1 MFMADNF
8 EDRLKALAEQ
18 ISRSLSDVDVD
29 DVADRLGI
37 DPERARGLAGAAE
50 RWLSDHRTG
59 GEPLFS
65 DRNRA
70 AGRPE
75 DPRPDVG
82 RPDLGASPGPPAGDR
97 ATPPGPHPLDQPTDD
112 QGRILSALDSGRW
125 TVRPG
130 SSRLAATG
138 VGPEPPHA
146 GAGPSDL
153 VNELRARDWI
163 TADGAVTLVGRQ
175 ALLRWCHTADGAV
188 APKTPA
194 AASKSPAAAPRADSA
209 PSAADDV

>member
-1 MFMADNF
+1 MADNF

-37 DPERARGLAGAAE
+37 DPERARGFAGAAE
-50 RWLSDHRTG
+50 RWLSDHATG
-59 GEPLFS
+59 GDPLFS
-65 DRNRA
+65 DRPSDRP

-75 DPRPDVG
+75 DPRPDLG
-82 RPDLGASPGPPAGDR
+82 RSDVLGATPAPAAKDR
-97 ATPPGPHPLDQPTDD
+97 ATRPGPSPLDLPGDE
-112 QGRILSALDSGRW
+112 QGRMLSALDSGRW

-138 VGPEPPHA
+138 VGPEPPQA

-175 ALLRWCHTADGAV
+175 ALLRWCGTAGV
-188 APKTPA
+188 TPP
-194 AASKSPAAAPRADSA
+194 PAGDDSA
-209 PSAADDV
+209 PSR